1 MTKPDETLGGRLPL
15 VDPTTMTDSQR
26 ALYDMLMST
35 WVKFADTLGV
45 RATTED
51 GRLIGP
57 FNTFLLHPEV
67 ALKLQD
73 FQTAEASHT
82 TLPPPAREVVIIAVG
97 AVWGAEYELYAQ
109 FGVAHKV
116 GLSDDAVA
124 ALAKGGIP
132 DELSDHEKI
141 AVRLARDLSIHHRV
155 DDALYGAAE
164 KAFGR
169 TGLFDIV
176 LVMGLYQT
184 VCTALTLFEVPA
196 PKATSSKRSW
206 ARQT

>member
-1 MTKPDETLGGRLPL
+1 MTKPDQTLGGRLPL
-15 VDPTTMTDSQR
+15 VDPATMTDSQR

-35 WVKFADTLGV
+35 WVKFANTLGV

-57 FNTFLLHPEV
+57 FNAFLLHPEV

-82 TLPPPAREVVIIAVG
+82 TLPPRVREVVIVAVG
-97 AVWGAEYELYAQ
+97 AVWGAGYELYAQ
-109 FGVAHKV
+109 FGVGHKV
-116 GLSDDAVA
+116 GLSDDALA
-124 ALAKGGIP
+124 APATGGIS

-141 AVRLARDLSIHHRV
+141 AARLARDLSIHHRV
-155 DDALYGAAE
+155 DDALYRAAE

-196 PKATSSKRSW
+196 PKKAS
-206 ARQT
+206 

>member
-1 MTKPDETLGGRLPL
+1 MPFRFRPL
-15 VDPTTMTDSQR
+15 AAIVPS
-26 ALYDMLMST
+26 
-35 WVKFADTLGV
+35 
-45 RATTED
+45 
-51 GRLIGP
+51 
-57 FNTFLLHPEV
+57 
-67 ALKLQD
+67 
-73 FQTAEASHT
+73 
-82 TLPPPAREVVIIAVG
+82 
-97 AVWGAEYELYAQ
+97 LYAQ

-169 TGLFDIV
+169 TGLFDMV
-176 LVMGLYQT
+176 L
-184 VCTALTLFEVPA
+184 A
-196 PKATSSKRSW
+196 SKRSW

>member
-1 MTKPDETLGGRLPL
+1 M
-15 VDPTTMTDSQR
+15 
-26 ALYDMLMST
+26 
-35 WVKFADTLGV
+35 
-45 RATTED
+45 
-51 GRLIGP
+51 
-57 FNTFLLHPEV
+57 
-67 ALKLQD
+67 
-73 FQTAEASHT
+73 
-82 TLPPPAREVVIIAVG
+82 VIIAVG

-184 VCTALTLFEVPA
+184 VCTALPA